1 MRCIWGDNQYKGEKI
16 PEAFA
21 NFLKT
26 KVIDISSTCRVD
38 GTVYNGALL
47 LNAADGI
54 ILRPQ

>member
-1 MRCIWGDNQYKGEKI
+1 MYLGGQSVQRGKT